1 VPRATSEVAHFTFE
15 ELCLQPL
22 GAADYMALAAEYR
35 TVFLTDVPAMSR
47 HTRDQAR
54 RFITLVDE
62 LYNARC
68 TLVCSAAVPLDQ
80 LFTGLTPSTHQ
91 KEEEEADVML
101 LESLQHETATEGS
114 RLRRDLTVGGG
125 VAPVGHTEK
134 ERRGLRAQ
142 LSGKEE
148 EFAFARAVSRL
159 LEMQTPSYLSARP
172 RVHASHPLE

>member
-1 VPRATSEVAHFTFE
+1 
-15 ELCLQPL
+15 
-22 GAADYMALAAEYR
+22 
-35 TVFLTDVPAMSR
+35 
-47 HTRDQAR
+47 
-54 RFITLVDE
+54 VDE

-80 LFTGLTPSTHQ
+80 LFTGLTPNTAHQ
-91 KEEEEADVML
+91 KEEEAEEADVMQ

-114 RLRRDLTVGGG
+114 RLRRDLTAGGG
-125 VAPVGHTEK
+125 VAPVGSTEK

-172 RVHASHPLE
+172 RVHAPPLQLPSDGAL

>member
-1 VPRATSEVAHFTFE
+1 MSEWESIQRSET
-15 ELCLQPL
+15 
-22 GAADYMALAAEYR
+22 
-35 TVFLTDVPAMSR
+35 
-47 HTRDQAR
+47 R

-80 LFTGLTPSTHQ
+80 LFTGLTPTTRQ
-91 KEEEEADVML
+91 KEEDEEADVML

-114 RLRRDLTVGGG
+114 RLRRDLTTRGG
-125 VAPVGHTEK
+125 VAPVGHTAK

-148 EFAFARAVSRL
+148 EFAFSRAVSRL
-159 LEMQTPSYLSARP
+159 LEMQTPSYLFARP
-172 RVHASHPLE
+172 HVHASTL